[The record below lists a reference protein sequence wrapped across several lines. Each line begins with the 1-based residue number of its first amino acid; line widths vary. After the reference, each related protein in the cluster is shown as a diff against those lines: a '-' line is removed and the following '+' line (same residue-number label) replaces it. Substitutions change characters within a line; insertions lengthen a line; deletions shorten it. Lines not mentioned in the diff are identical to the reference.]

1 RGRAAD
7 RGGPDAQERADQ
19 PFADAVHAAG
29 GDLRYELRRVDRQLH
44 GGDEQLVLGAEVVV
58 DQRRVDPGAGR
69 DVTDGGS
76 VVSLLGERLPRGG
89 QDGLAGVL
97 VARAASGTGHGYA
110 VRRRRVAAPPSRAS
124 RMQPTTIV
132 TSRHIVVVG
141 LQCSRT
147 WMSAAS
153 ANARPYPSSRSSLC
167 SGVVSSR
174 SSVPVVRSRSI
185 ATLVTR
191 NIAMNGNTPSM
202 MTPTRL
208 KIIGCESKT

>member
-1 RGRAAD
+1 MLRRAAQDLRGDELAQHARRPVVADRTAQQRRGRAAD
-7 RGGPDAQERADQ
+7 RGVPDAQERADQ

-58 DQRRVDPGAGR
+58 DQRRVDPGAGS

-141 LQCSRT
+141 LTCSRT
-147 WMSAAS
+147 WMSASTA
-153 ANARPYPSSRSSLC
+153 YVMGITLLIFSSQ
-167 SGVVSSR
+167 
-174 SSVPVVRSRSI
+174 P
-185 ATLVTR
+185 A
-191 NIAMNGNTPSM
+191 
-202 MTPTRL
+202 
-208 KIIGCESKT
+208 